1 VTQVSAELCRGMKYH
16 MTIPR
21 EMPLVIMDASSHA
34 AGQARHRFGPLGALR
49 TSGVVSPCFVDY
61 STKQTCMGVAQQRRG
76 KKGSSLKAH

>member
-34 AGQARHRFGPLGALR
+34 AGQARHRFGPPW
-49 TSGVVSPCFVDY
+49 SSPH
-61 STKQTCMGVAQQRRG
+61 QWRGVAMFC
-76 KKGSSLKAH
+76 